1 MDVDGS
7 YLYKKKKKLEDSGQ
21 MVSFLGLPSAPL
33 TGWETV
39 TEANANSLAKKIPRV
54 TNGIVYAYL
63 STHAGQ
69 GSGNGTFSAL
79 TRGYIHWA
87 SGHITLQGLP
97 SKVVRN
103 PEVLVNSILDMDPT
117 NTGEI

>member
-21 MVSFLGLPSAPL
+21 MLSFLGLPSAPL

-63 STHAGQ
+63 STHAG
-69 GSGNGTFSAL
+69 
-79 TRGYIHWA
+79 
-87 SGHITLQGLP
+87 
-97 SKVVRN
+97 
-103 PEVLVNSILDMDPT
+103 
-117 NTGEI
+117 

>member
-39 TEANANSLAKKIPRV
+39 T
-54 TNGIVYAYL
+54 
-63 STHAGQ
+63 
-69 GSGNGTFSAL
+69 
-79 TRGYIHWA
+79 
-87 SGHITLQGLP
+87 
-97 SKVVRN
+97 N
-103 PEVLVNSILDMDPT
+103 PEVLVNSILDMDPA